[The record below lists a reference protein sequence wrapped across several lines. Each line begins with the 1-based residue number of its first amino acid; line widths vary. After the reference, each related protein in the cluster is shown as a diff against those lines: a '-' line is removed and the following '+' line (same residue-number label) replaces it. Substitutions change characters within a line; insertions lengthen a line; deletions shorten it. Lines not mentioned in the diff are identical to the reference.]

1 MKFTLRQ
8 IEVFLATADFQNI
21 SRAASHLAMSQ
32 SAASGALKDL
42 EHRYGAQLFDR
53 VGKRLRLNHLGES
66 LRPLA
71 ESLLD
76 TANDVD
82 VLISNREAVAKLN
95 VGATMTIG
103 NHISVPIIAMCKQL
117 HPDIRINLHVA
128 NTSIITEQVLN
139 YELDVGLIEGELS
152 HPDLT
157 IETWK
162 QDELVIFS
170 SPNHPLARCSELTD
184 EQIISSDWILRE
196 RGSGTRQTFDRA
208 MQGLLNDIKV
218 TFEFEHTEAIKRAV
232 QSELGLGCLS
242 LITLEDEFKNGTLIP
257 LKLPHR
263 DMSRNFYFVTHNKKF
278 KTGAL
283 ESWLNCCREFYNS

>member
-8 IEVFLATADFQNI
+8 IEVFLATADCQNI

-42 EHRYGAQLFDR
+42 EDRYGAQLFDR
-53 VGKRLRLNHLGES
+53 VGKRLKLNHLGES

-76 TANDVD
+76 KANKVD
-82 VLISNREAVAKLN
+82 VLISNQEAVAKLN
-95 VGATMTIG
+95 VGATLTIG
-103 NHISVPIIAMCKQL
+103 NYISVPIIAMCKERY
-117 HPDIRINLHVA
+117 PDLQINLNVA
-128 NTSIITEQVLN
+128 NTATITEKVLN
-139 YELDVGLIEGELS
+139 YELDVGLIEGEFS

-157 IETWK
+157 IETWT

-170 SPNHPLARCSELTD
+170 SPEHPLVNYDSLSD
-184 EQIISSDWILRE
+184 EQIINSDWVLRE

-208 MQGLLNDIKV
+208 MQCLLNDIKV
-218 TFEFEHTEAIKRAV
+218 YVEFEHTEAIKRAV
-232 QSELGLGCLS
+232 QSGLGLGCLS
-242 LITLEDEFKNGTLIP
+242 PITLKDEFRNGTLIP
-257 LKLPHR
+257 LKIPHR
-263 DMSRNFYFVTHNKKF
+263 DMSRKFYFVTHNKKF

-283 ESWLNCCREFYNS
+283 TSWLNCCKDFYNS

>member
-8 IEVFLATADFQNI
+8 IEAFLATADFQNI
-21 SRAASHLAMSQ
+21 SRAASHLVGAQ

-139 YELDVGLIEGELS
+139 YELDVGLIEGR
-152 HPDLT
+152 
-157 IETWK
+157 I
-162 QDELVIFS
+162 VM
-170 SPNHPLARCSELTD
+170 N
-184 EQIISSDWILRE
+184 
-196 RGSGTRQTFDRA
+196 
-208 MQGLLNDIKV
+208 
-218 TFEFEHTEAIKRAV
+218 
-232 QSELGLGCLS
+232 
-242 LITLEDEFKNGTLIP
+242 
-257 LKLPHR
+257 
-263 DMSRNFYFVTHNKKF
+263 
-278 KTGAL
+278 
-283 ESWLNCCREFYNS
+283 